1 MGNDLVELIYHNRNK
16 NIDHDEGLVEIVGQD
31 RDYVWFRDDYG
42 STFAIERKDIVKPR
56 RLRNSK

>member
-1 MGNDLVELIYHNRNK
+1 MVNEQVELVYHNRNK
-16 NIDHDEGLVEIVGQD
+16 GVDRDEGLVEIVGQD

-42 STFAIERKDIVKPR
+42 STFVIERKDIVKPR